1 MFLVKEI
8 HTLFITI
15 LLMTPWTSEKY
26 ISLTMEKTPGLFFL
40 KDKRFQR
47 SHRSYNPDK
56 KMLNNLTGLN
66 LISIQESQSTPSQEN
81 SKFLESIH
89 SLKTTCF
96 QNTERTL
103 RSNLTKSLEFLTL
116 LEFKFPH
123 TTDLVM
129 KKTLS
134 VTSTD
139 SNQRNLKETF
149 SNTLIMMEKFL
160 DSLQDSILKYLKM

>member
-26 ISLTMEKTPGLFFL
+26 ILLTMEKTPGLFFL

-81 SKFLESIH
+81 SKFLELIH

-103 RSNLTKSLEFLTL
+103 RSSLMKSLEFLTL

-123 TTDLVM
+123 TTDLETRKIPLVM
-129 KKTLS
+129 
-134 VTSTD
+134 STD
-139 SNQRNLKETF
+139 LSQRNQSETF
-149 SNTLIMMEKFL
+149 SNMLIMMERFFDLLQDLILKFL
-160 DSLQDSILKYLKM
+160 KM